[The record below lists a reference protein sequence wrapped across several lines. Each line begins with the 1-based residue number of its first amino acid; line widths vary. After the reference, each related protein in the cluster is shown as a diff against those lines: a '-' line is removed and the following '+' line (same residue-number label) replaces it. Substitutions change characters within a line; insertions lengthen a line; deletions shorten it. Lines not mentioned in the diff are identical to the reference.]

1 MWYASPKSKQKTS
14 PRSRVSRSG
23 GAGIVLPAKALNADE
38 VVVNDVPLTELAY
51 GLGLAD
57 LAFGYEIAESVRA
70 S

>member
-1 MWYASPKSKQKTS
+1 MVRIAEIETEDIAEESSLQ
-14 PRSRVSRSG
+14 VG
-23 GAGIVLPAKALNADE
+23 GEGIVLPAEALNADE
-38 VVVNDVPLTELAY
+38 VVVDDVRLTELAY

>member
-1 MWYASPKSKQKTS
+1 MVRIAKTETENIAEES
-14 PRSRVSRSG
+14 SLQVG

-57 LAFGYEIAESVRA
+57 LAFGYKIAESVRA

>member
-1 MWYASPKSKQKTS
+1 MVRIAEIETENIAEESSLQA
-14 PRSRVSRSG
+14 G
-23 GAGIVLPAKALNADE
+23 GEGIVLPAEALNADE
-38 VVVNDVPLTELAY
+38 VVVDDVPLTELAY

>member
-1 MWYASPKSKQKTS
+1 MVRIAETETENIAEESSLQ
-14 PRSRVSRSG
+14 VG
-23 GAGIVLPAKALNADE
+23 GAGIVLPAEALISDE
-38 VVVNDVPLTELAY
+38 VVVDDVPLTELAY